1 MYDPTV
7 CSKIHIDKRKA
18 VVDKME
24 LEPSPK
30 KVEIDG
36 QNSVATSNS
45 PLSQLHEA
53 TGTIANSSVDSN
65 AGQSSSSLQ
74 APKETTSQSTGSR
87 RKVVGADRYIKTP
100 TVLAQIWK
108 EEMNS
113 GKLLTSLY
121 ELFGES
127 ILSYIP
133 APELS
138 TFLWQSVFLYL
149 WL

>member
-1 MYDPTV
+1 MQVYDPIM
-7 CSKIHIDKRKA
+7 CSETRIEKRKA
-18 VVDKME
+18 VVDNME

-36 QNSVATSNS
+36 QNSVASSNS
-45 PLSQLHEA
+45 PPSQSHEETA
-53 TGTIANSSVDSN
+53 AKANSSVDGH
-65 AGQSSSSLQ
+65 AGPSSSSLQ
-74 APKETTSQSTGSR
+74 TPKETVSQSTGSR
-87 RKVVGADRYIKTP
+87 RRAVGADRYIKTP

-138 TFLWQSVFLYL
+138 LFL
-149 WL
+149 